1 MSSNDFNEIKK
12 AMDSAVPKGKLHLI
26 KKRAARGS
34 SQSSGAGPDDHKRGE
49 EMVVRKSSPQAH
61 LQHQHHPQQP
71 HHRQQQQQQL
81 YPLPPHAVDRG
92 QRMSRPPAVP
102 THSGGTKARTSG
114 DVEKASNLT
123 TFSDSGSYT
132 QLRPDI
138 DINSDSPPV
147 KGNPTDS
154 TIMEAASSHSTKQAC
169 VDQGPVKRVNGTS
182 GVASASTA
190 SSSSAPALRCSVQWL
205 CQECSPPHACI
216 PVRSESR
223 CLCGHRYKEHKMQP
237 PRPGEEVRP
246 ENVKYKCGCKGC
258 ACKHFFFIVAEGAWI
273 LRCRCKHKHI
283 EHDCGSQPFKC
294 KKPRCSC
301 NGFDSPWVCNCGH
314 PWSSHQQQM
323 VQAAQPTGLIAEALE
338 MHRREAL
345 AGGGSEKAATGGADL
360 TDMVGLLTDGSAMRD
375 LDMNVRRDGHS

>member
-1 MSSNDFNEIKK
+1 MSSNDFNEMKK
-12 AMDSAVPKGKLHLI
+12 EMDSAVPKSKLNLI
-26 KKRAARGS
+26 KKRVARGS
-34 SQSSGAGPDDHKRGE
+34 SQSSVAGTVDRRGSE
-49 EMVVRKSSPQAH
+49 EVIVRKAPPPAQLRQQLCPPPPQAH
-61 LQHQHHPQQP
+61 DRDQP
-71 HHRQQQQQQL
+71 N
-81 YPLPPHAVDRG
+81 
-92 QRMSRPPAVP
+92 SRPPAAP
-102 THSGGTKARTSG
+102 MPQRGTHFRTTSG
-114 DVEKASNLT
+114 ECEKVDHVT
-123 TFSDSGSYT
+123 DPGS
-132 QLRPDI
+132 QLQPRPDI
-138 DINSDSPPV
+138 KSFSQPIEKDTPPISTSQATSSLSNKKPCIDEGAV
-147 KGNPTDS
+147 KSISGTKSNTNVRTS
-154 TIMEAASSHSTKQAC
+154 TSTS
-169 VDQGPVKRVNGTS
+169 T
-182 GVASASTA
+182 STA
-190 SSSSAPALRCSVQWL
+190 SSASPAMRCSVQWL

-246 ENVKYKCGCKGC
+246 ENVRYKCGSKGC

-283 EHDCGSQPFKC
+283 EHDCGSPPFKC

-314 PWSSHQQQM
+314 PWSSHQQRV